1 MTRIP
6 NSRKFK
12 NYNIKHG
19 HPHFLQG
26 AHPIQ
31 RNQPKNSKNSKSQT
45 QE

>member
-6 NSRKFK
+6 NSRKFT
-12 NYNIKHG
+12 NYSIKYG
-19 HPHFLQG
+19 HPYFPKG

-31 RNQPKNSKNSKSQT
+31 RNQPKNSKSQT